1 MTDTSMTLILNDVIE
16 RARRFLEKSQW
27 PGGFWIDFELAVG
40 MSSQWVTAYVAH
52 SLAQAGGSPQALTQA
67 RDWLI
72 RTQFD
77 DGGWGFNR
85 HVPPDADSI
94 ANVLLFFS
102 GFDRET
108 LEKTS
113 LEKIADFLNTFRS
126 ISDGGF
132 KTYRS
137 RPPRPGEEQAEFL
150 YEESGWC
157 ISHLS
162 VTALA
167 AEALIR
173 VSKTNYKAIIQAAA
187 DFMRAQQSGQGYW
200 NCYWWHGPLYCT
212 YRATRTLSMLGDQA
226 PLQRAAKWLA
236 DTCQPD
242 GGWGDNLG
250 GNSAPFFTA
259 LAASTL
265 MLITGNPNVQQLIQ
279 RGVSWLLDTQRTDGS
294 WESVPMLLTPIP
306 QVRVP
311 WEETDPSCFAAV
323 PDQNR
328 LFTTATVLSALVAYR
343 EAIGL

>member
-1 MTDTSMTLILNDVIE
+1 MVDTNMTYILDDTIE
-16 RARRFLEKSQW
+16 RASRFLEKSQW

-40 MSSQWVTAYVAH
+40 MSSQWVTAYVAQ
-52 SLAQAGGSPQALTQA
+52 SLAQAGGSQQALMQA

-72 RTQFD
+72 RTQFE

-102 GFDRET
+102 GFRYEIP
-108 LEKTS
+108 EKTS
-113 LEKIADFLNTFRS
+113 LEKIAGFLNTFHS
-126 ISDGGF
+126 TSDGGF

-137 RPPRPGEEQAEFL
+137 RPPRPGEMQAEFL

-162 VTALA
+162 VSALA
-167 AEALIR
+167 AAALIS
-173 VSKTNYKAIIQAAA
+173 VSKTNYQTIIQAAT
-187 DFMRAQQSGQGYW
+187 DFIRAQQTGQGCW
-200 NCYWWHGPLYCT
+200 NCYWWHGPMYGTYC
-212 YRATRTLSMLGDQA
+212 AARTLSLIGDETR
-226 PLQRAAKWLA
+226 PQRAANWLV

-242 GGWGDNLG
+242 GAWGNNLG
-250 GNSAPFFTA
+250 GDSAPFFTA
-259 LAASTL
+259 LAISTL
-265 MLITGNPNVQQLIQ
+265 MLAREKLAFQQFVQ
-279 RGVSWLLDTQRTDGS
+279 RGISWLLDTQQSDGS

-311 WEETDPSCFAAV
+311 WDETDPSCFAAV

-328 LFTTATVLSALVAYR
+328 LFTTSTVLSALVTYR
-343 EAIGL
+343 KSIGL